1 MRVCSITVDVD
12 SLSCNFKGFGLRKGE
27 YSYYEYE
34 RGIQNILD
42 FLGRYNAKATFFI
55 VARDLLV
62 EKNAKL
68 IPEVAAGGHEI
79 ASHSYSHPQ
88 GFRFIPAEQKE
99 YELAESKRIL
109 EEISGE
115 EVVGF
120 RSPGWNISDDTL
132 PILRKTGYR
141 YDSSVFPTSIA
152 WILKLLHYWA
162 MRKRGRLTKT
172 TLGLLYYAFSPSEPY
187 RTSEKR
193 IGIHGS
199 SDFIEFP
206 VQVAGFFRL
215 PFFATFHLSKPE
227 FIATGYDAIKEKKII
242 NYQMHLSDFVDY
254 RDNVF
259 NGELPE
265 ESGSYIPLS
274 LKMKLSEKMRIWR
287 RVLDLISVD
296 YRFETLQFCCQ
307 NLIS

>member
-1 MRVCSITVDVD
+1 MRVCSVTVDVD
-12 SLSCNFKGFGLRKGE
+12 SLCSNFKGFGLKKGE
-27 YSYYEYE
+27 YSYHEFE
-34 RGIQNILD
+34 RGIQTVLE
-42 FLGRYNAKATFFI
+42 FFTVYNVRATFFF
-55 VARDLLV
+55 VARDLEV
-62 EKNAKL
+62 AKNARL
-68 IPEVAAGGHEI
+68 IPEVTSRGHEI

-88 GFRFIPAEQKE
+88 GFRFISVEQKE
-99 YELAESKRIL
+99 YEITASKRIL
-109 EEISGE
+109 QEISGQ
-115 EVVGF
+115 EVIGF

-172 TLGLLYYAFSPSEPY
+172 TLGHLYYAFSPSTPY
-187 RTSEKR
+187 HASETR
-193 IGIHGS
+193 LGLRGS
-199 SDFIEFP
+199 SEFIEFP

-215 PFFATFHLSKPE
+215 PFFATFHLSKPL
-227 FIATGYDAIKEKKII
+227 FIMKGYDAIKTDKII

-254 RDNVF
+254 GEQAFD
-259 NGELPE
+259 GELPR
-265 ESGSYIPLS
+265 ESGSYMPFS

-287 RVLDLISVD
+287 RVFDLISQD
-296 YRFETLQFCCQ
+296 YRFETLRFCFD

>member
-1 MRVCSITVDVD
+1 MKVCSITVDVD
-12 SLSCNFKGFGLRKGE
+12 SLSSNFQGFGLRKGE

-42 FLGRYNAKATFFI
+42 FLGRYHARATFFF

-88 GFRFIPAEQKE
+88 GFRFISSAQKE
-99 YELAESKRIL
+99 YELRESKRIL

-120 RSPGWNISDDTL
+120 RSPGWNISDDAL
-132 PILRKTGYR
+132 PILRKAGYR

-152 WILKLLHYWA
+152 WVLKLLHYWE
-162 MRKRGRLTKT
+162 MRKRDRLTKT
-172 TLGLLYYAFSPSEPY
+172 TLGHLYYAFSPSTPY
-187 RTSEKR
+187 RASETRLGLRGTSE
-193 IGIHGS
+193 
-199 SDFIEFP
+199 FIEFP
-206 VQVAGFFRL
+206 VQVVGFFRL

-227 FIATGYDAIKEKKII
+227 FIATGYAAIKEKEII

-254 RDNVF
+254 GEQAFD
-259 NGELPE
+259 GELPR

-274 LKMKLSEKMRIWR
+274 LKMELSEKMKTWR
-287 RVLDLISVD
+287 KVFDLISLD
-296 YRFETLQFCCQ
+296 YTFKL
-307 NLIS
+307 

>member
-12 SLSCNFKGFGLRKGE
+12 SLSSNFKGFGLRKGE

-34 RGIQNILD
+34 RGIQNVLD
-42 FLGRYNAKATFFI
+42 FLGRYDARATFFF

-62 EKNAKL
+62 KKNAKL

-88 GFRFIPAEQKE
+88 GFRFISDEQKE
-99 YELAESKRIL
+99 YELGESKRIL
-109 EEISGE
+109 EKISGE

-162 MRKRGRLTKT
+162 MRKRDRLTKT
-172 TLGLLYYAFSPSEPY
+172 TLGHLYYALSPSTPY
-187 RTSEKR
+187 RASETR
-193 IGIHGS
+193 MGLRGS
-199 SDFIEFP
+199 SEFIEFP

-215 PFFATFHLSKPE
+215 PFFATFHLSKPV
-227 FIATGYDAIKEKKII
+227 FIMKGYDAIKTAKII

-254 RDNVF
+254 GDNALD
-259 NGELPE
+259 GELPR
-265 ESGSYIPLS
+265 ESGSYMPLS

-287 RVLDLISVD
+287 RVFDLISVD
-296 YRFETLQFCCQ
+296 YRFETLRFCCQ